1 MFFKLRVQV
10 EWVIEDTV
18 WAIPYYISKG
28 IFFVEQIDQFPQNK
42 SVFFFIITKK
52 SKMGTH
58 ILLMIV

>member
-42 SVFFFIITKK
+42 SVVFFNYNKEK
-52 SKMGTH
+52 
-58 ILLMIV
+58 

>member
-42 SVFFFIITKK
+42 SVFFNYNKEK
-52 SKMGTH
+52 
-58 ILLMIV
+58 